1 MIPLARYTNRVA
13 HDVNRVVSEAIT
25 FSHEGGKLHLG
36 STVVVLFSN
45 DKNFANS
52 IGARCIPMWKMGY
65 HIYLIKT
72 SDSAN
77 VSQNQIMR
85 VISLNKTIFKTG
97 FLLHSKIIITML
109 Q

>member
-1 MIPLARYTNRVA
+1 MIPVVHYA
-13 HDVNRVVSEAIT
+13 NRVVHDANRFVREAI
-25 FSHEGGKLHLG
+25 SVSREGGNLHLG
-36 STVVVLFSN
+36 STVVALFSN

-65 HIYLIKT
+65 HVYLIKT

-85 VISLNKTIFKTG
+85 VI
-97 FLLHSKIIITML
+97 
-109 Q
+109 

>member
-1 MIPLARYTNRVA
+1 MIPVA
-13 HDVNRVVSEAIT
+13 HDVNCVVREAISV
-25 FSHEGGKLHLG
+25 SHEGGKLHLG
-36 STVVVLFSN
+36 STVVALFSN

-97 FLLHSKIIITML
+97 FLLHCKIIITML